1 MEHSSDKDP
10 SQNNIRGRS
19 SLYWGLALVAVLIVG
34 VAIGY
39 LFSQSQT
46 TPNAPVQIA
55 VTATLNPTEQPV
67 VQANQQPPPTQ
78 TNEQPT
84 QPPAQSNPPVTTATE
99 DSTNTTPP
107 TPTIMDFV
115 LSDARHFQ
123 GNADAPVTIVEFSD
137 FK

>member
-46 TPNAPVQIA
+46 TPNAPVQVVA
-55 VTATLNPTEQPV
+55 TATPNPTSQPV
-67 VQANQQPPPTQ
+67 VQTNEQPPQ
-78 TNEQPT
+78 AQANGQPT
-84 QPPAQSNPPVTTATE
+84 QPPAQNNPPATTSTE

-123 GNADAPVTIVEFSD
+123 GNADAPVTMVEFSD

>member
-1 MEHSSDKDP
+1 MKHPTSDNPIQSDA
-10 SQNNIRGRS
+10 QGRS

-46 TPNAPVQIA
+46 TPNAPVQVV
-55 VTATLNPTEQPV
+55 VTATPNPTSQPV
-67 VQANQQPPPTQ
+67 VQTNEQPPQ
-78 TNEQPT
+78 AQANEQPT
-84 QPPAQSNPPVTTATE
+84 QPPAQSNPPATAGSG
-99 DSTNTTPP
+99 DNTNTAPP
-107 TPTIMDFV
+107 TPTIMEFV

-123 GNADAPVTIVEFSD
+123 GNSDAPVTLVEFSD